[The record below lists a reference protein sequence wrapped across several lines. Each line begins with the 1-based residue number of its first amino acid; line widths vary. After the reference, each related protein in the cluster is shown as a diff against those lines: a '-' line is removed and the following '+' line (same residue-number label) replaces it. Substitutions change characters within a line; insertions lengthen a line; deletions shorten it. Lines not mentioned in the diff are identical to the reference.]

1 MSAIK
6 GNTRKG
12 SLLKTVKREDDR
24 SQKSGEIRKEDGAS
38 ETTIPRLLRTKE
50 AAFYLN
56 LSVRTFTQYVLD
68 YEIPFIEWSPRV
80 RRFLVSDLDRIAL
93 SLRTKRQV
101 S

>member
-1 MSAIK
+1 MSTIK

-12 SLLKTVKREDDR
+12 SLLKAVRPEDGER
-24 SQKSGEIRKEDGAS
+24 SQKQDEVYEEKRAS
-38 ETTIPRLLRTKE
+38 ETNSRLLRTKE
-50 AAFYLN
+50 AAVYLN

-80 RRFLVSDLDRIAL
+80 RRFLVSDLDRIAF
-93 SLRTKRQV
+93 SLRTRRQV